1 MHKLVPVRSGQH
13 ALRRGHGIWNFN
25 GDGRDVA
32 DAVSWPSPALF
43 ARGAKRRHAESTNMT
58 VGSDDLAAR
67 AAGQIRAQTFSLAQS
82 RAHMPARVVI
92 PWSRL
97 DLCWSPRWF
106 SRLPFFLGGGA
117 NPSSARRKGEGP
129 PNAPSRSERRALFV
143 AVISVI
149 GSHKGDC
156 ICGELMRVLFALLG
170 HLNDVLSDDLTHA
183 AGIAG
188 TSKAAAGF
196 L

>member
-1 MHKLVPVRSGQH
+1 VRSGQH

-117 NPSSARRKGEGP
+117 NPSSACRK
-129 PNAPSRSERRALFV
+129 RRRAAECSV
-143 AVISVI
+143 AIRAS
-149 GSHKGDC
+149 C
-156 ICGELMRVLFALLG
+156 FICGG
-170 HLNDVLSDDLTHA
+170 HLYNWQPQRRLYLRRA
-183 AGIAG
+183 YAGPFRPVG
-188 TSKAAAGF
+188 PSQ
-196 L
+196 

>member
-43 ARGAKRRHAESTNMT
+43 ARWRGAKRRHAESTNMT

-67 AAGQIRAQTFSLAQS
+67 AVGQIRAQTFSLAQS

-97 DLCWSPRWF
+97 DLCWLPRWF
-106 SRLPFFLGGGA
+106 SRLPFFLA
-117 NPSSARRKGEGP
+117 EAQTP
-129 PNAPSRSERRALFV
+129 RALV
-143 AVISVI
+143 GKA
-149 GSHKGDC
+149 KGRRMLRCDP
-156 ICGELMRVLFALLG
+156 RV
-170 HLNDVLSDDLTHA
+170 VLYLWRSSL
-183 AGIAG
+183 
-188 TSKAAAGF
+188 
-196 L
+196 